1 MMQGVTTGL
10 MRKHTLIFFILLLFA
25 LVPALAGAVEV
36 GKPAPGFKLK
46 TLAGE
51 KVSLADYRGQVVLL
65 KLATTWCP
73 TCAQLTKELTAIGDF
88 LKEHDAVLLEVFIQD
103 TEEMVARYLE
113 GKSYPMVHKVL
124 LDDRQVYKAY
134 GIYLIPR
141 FLVLDREHRV
151 RYDNGATAA
160 IPPAEEIRT
169 LVEAA
174 LKN

>member
-1 MMQGVTTGL
+1 MTQGVTTGL
-10 MRKHTLIFFILLLFA
+10 MRKYTRIFFILLLLA
-25 LVPALAGAVEV
+25 LAPALAAAIEV

-46 TLAGE
+46 AVDGQT
-51 KVSLADYRGQVVLL
+51 VSLADYRGQVVLL

-73 TCAQLTKELTAIGDF
+73 TCAQLTRELAAIGDF
-88 LKEHDAVLLEVFIQD
+88 LKEHEVVLLEVFIQD
-103 TEEMVARYLE
+103 TEEMVARYLA
-113 GKSYPMVHKVL
+113 GKEYPMVHRVM

-141 FLVLDREHRV
+141 FLILDREHKV

-160 IPPAEEIRT
+160 IPPAEELKQ

>member
-1 MMQGVTTGL
+1 
-10 MRKHTLIFFILLLFA
+10 MRRAISIFFILLLF
-25 LVPALAGAVEV
+25 VPGLAGAIEV

-51 KVSLADYRGQVVLL
+51 KVSLADYQGQVVLL
-65 KLATTWCP
+65 KLATTWCT
-73 TCAQLTKELTAIGDF
+73 TCAQLTKELTAVGDF
-88 LKEHDAVLLEVFIQD
+88 VKEHEAVLIEVFVQD

-160 IPPAEEIRT
+160 IPTAEELKT

>member
-1 MMQGVTTGL
+1 
-10 MRKHTLIFFILLLFA
+10 MRKYTLIFFILLLF
-25 LVPALAGAVEV
+25 VPVLAGAIEV

-51 KVSLADYRGQVVLL
+51 QVSLADYKGQVVLL

-73 TCAQLTKELTAIGDF
+73 TCAQLTKELTAVGDF
-88 LKEHDAVLLEVFIQD
+88 LKEHDAVLLEIFVQD

-151 RYDNGATAA
+151 RYDNGANAA
-160 IPPAEEIRT
+160 IPTAEELKA

-174 LKN
+174 LRN

>member
-1 MMQGVTTGL
+1 
-10 MRKHTLIFFILLLFA
+10 MRKYTLNYFILLLF
-25 LVPALAGAVEV
+25 VQVLAGAIDV

-51 KVSLADYRGQVVLL
+51 KVSLADYQGQVVLL

-73 TCAQLTKELTAIGDF
+73 TCAQLTKELTAVGDF
-88 LKEHDAVLLEVFIQD
+88 LKEHDAVLLEIFVQD

-151 RYDNGATAA
+151 RYDNGANAA
-160 IPPAEEIRT
+160 IPTAEELKA

-174 LKN
+174 LRN

>member
-1 MMQGVTTGL
+1 MAQGATTGP
-10 MRKHTLIFFILLLFA
+10 MRKHTLLFFILLLFA
-25 LVPALAGAVEV
+25 LVPALAGAIEV

-46 TLAGE
+46 DLDGQ
-51 KVSLADYRGQVVLL
+51 VVNLSDYQGKVVLL

-88 LKEHDAVLLEVFIQD
+88 LKEQDVVLLEVFIQD
-103 TEEMVARYLE
+103 SEEMVARYQE
-113 GKSYPMVHKVL
+113 GKSYPMVHRVM
-124 LDDRQVYKAY
+124 LDDRRVYKAY

-151 RYDNGATAA
+151 RFDNGATAA
-160 IPPAEEIRT
+160 VPSAEELKK

-174 LKN
+174 ALK

>member
-1 MMQGVTTGL
+1 MLTRGVTTGL
-10 MRKHTLIFFILLLFA
+10 MRKYTLIFFILLLF
-25 LVPALAGAVEV
+25 VPVLAGAIEV

-51 KVSLADYRGQVVLL
+51 QVSLADYKGQVVLL

-73 TCAQLTKELTAIGDF
+73 TCAQLTKELTAVGDF
-88 LKEHDAVLLEVFIQD
+88 LKEHEAVLIEVFVQD

-160 IPPAEEIRT
+160 IPTAEELKT

-174 LKN
+174 LRN